1 MSLQAIYQM
10 WLSVSIYLTSIDEFW
25 QVFIKSLKTWVL
37 KNRLQREVNNYV
49 VWDFCNPGAW
59 VRQGSSFCQNLD
71 NFGIFQ
77 DVKFFF
83 SVVLDVYATVAFGNK
98 ERIFGTW
105 FGWTVNLFRSG
116 TWKYEKFLQNLKILH
131 NPIMCC
137 FQRCLF
143 YIWKLWILLKDFI

>member
-1 MSLQAIYQM
+1 MLITADFSNTMFVKVTKSWKSLV
-10 WLSVSIYLTSIDEFW
+10 LSYHWNLDQLFQKKFLALQKGHWIIDE
-25 QVFIKSLKTWVL
+25 LLYTL
-37 KNRLQREVNNYV
+37 N
-49 VWDFCNPGAW
+49 
-59 VRQGSSFCQNLD
+59 

-116 TWKYEKFLQNLKILH
+116 PWKYEKFLQNLKILH